1 MLRRKRGQRGFTLIE
16 LLIVVAILGVLAAVV
31 IPNVGRFLGTGE
43 SAAKDTELH
52 NIQSAAVAM
61 MTDANTSTIVGLV
74 EASATGDMTKFPD
87 DTTKN
92 TAATANKFA
101 LWDADPD
108 DDGTA
113 DTRYVTFAQTTYCYW
128 AENDGTVHQ
137 LTTKWTGTAC
147 Q

>member
-1 MLRRKRGQRGFTLIE
+1 MVWSKRGQRGFTLIE

-43 SAAKDTELH
+43 SAAADTELH
-52 NIQSAAVAM
+52 NVQSAVVAM
-61 MTDANTSTIVGLV
+61 MTDANITAIPAPETAG
-74 EASATGDMTKFPD
+74 TGDMAEFPD
-87 DTTKN
+87 GTTLN
-92 TAATANKFA
+92 TAATDEMYA

-113 DTRYVTFAQTTYCYW
+113 GTNYVTFASTTYCYTVT
-128 AENDGTVHQ
+128 ADGTVTQ
-137 LTTKWTGTAC
+137 LSTKWTGSAC